1 MVGLSFKGPTY
12 WCHGRT
18 CFKSVFE
25 EWYVLSTVNF
35 NFLNSLISP
44 SKHTKW
50 QPHDHHIFWVSC
62 TNLRVST
69 IGISNA
75 HKEDIWPG
83 SWIAESRWPSPN
95 VQCQEFILQN
105 DRGLVLALDNQGQ
118 HTCNKPIESEVS
130 VKSSFLSGS
139 WSGLPLASSIE
150 DLPVEQ
156 RLEDALSEC
165 WESATLEEPVALLG
179 FAELHLQ
186 LRCDRP
192 CALVAARL
200 CDVFP
205 TGESSLITRG
215 MSTHQG
221 PTKIL

>member
-1 MVGLSFKGPTY
+1 MVEHLKCPVRALVGPWSHKWPGFSSPGPKIDHLKECLRWWDCHLKGLPT
-12 WCHGRT
+12 G
-18 CFKSVFE
+18 VMDE
-25 EWYVLSTVNF
+25 PV
-35 NFLNSLISP
+35 
-44 SKHTKW
+44 
-50 QPHDHHIFWVSC
+50 
-62 TNLRVST
+62 LRVFLRN
-69 IGISNA
+69 GISNA

-105 DRGLVLALDNQGQ
+105 DRGLVLASDNQGQ
-118 HTCNKPIESEVS
+118 RTCNKPIESEVS

-179 FAELHLQ
+179 FVELHLQ

>member
-1 MVGLSFKGPTY
+1 MFI
-12 WCHGRT
+12 
-18 CFKSVFE
+18 
-25 EWYVLSTVNF
+25 VNSS
-35 NFLNSLISP
+35 FLNSLVSP

-50 QPHDHHIFWVSC
+50 QISC
-62 TNLRVST
+62 TNLRVSP

-83 SWIAESRWPSPN
+83 SWIAENRWPSPN

-105 DRGLVLALDNQGQ
+105 DRGLVLASDNQARC
-118 HTCNKPIESEVS
+118 TFNKPIQSEVS
-130 VKSSFLSGS
+130 LKSSFLSGS

-165 WESATLEEPVALLG
+165 WETATLEEPVVLLG
-179 FAELHLQ
+179 FAELDLQ

-215 MSTHQG
+215 MSTHRG
-221 PTKIL
+221 PT

>member
-1 MVGLSFKGPTY
+1 M
-12 WCHGRT
+12 
-18 CFKSVFE
+18 
-25 EWYVLSTVNF
+25 
-35 NFLNSLISP
+35 
-44 SKHTKW
+44 
-50 QPHDHHIFWVSC
+50 FWVSC

-69 IGISNA
+69 TGISNA

-83 SWIAESRWPSPN
+83 RWIAEDRWPSPN
-95 VQCQEFILQN
+95 VKCKEFILQN
-105 DRGLVLALDNQGQ
+105 DRRLALSSENQGQ
-118 HTCNKPIESEVS
+118 WTCNRPVESKVS

-165 WESATLEEPVALLG
+165 WETATLTEPVALLG
-179 FAELHLQ
+179 FAEVHLQ
-186 LRCDRP
+186 LSCDRP
-192 CALVAARL
+192 CALIVARV

-221 PTKIL
+221 LTQIP